1 MNNCISVSFPSPAV
15 WRIFPGMF
23 SVEGASYLLLHVI
36 QRVGRV
42 NGEADED
49 DVAVGV

>member
-1 MNNCISVSFPSPAV
+1 MNNCISVSFSSPAV
-15 WRIFPGMF
+15 WRISPSMF
-23 SVEGASYLLLHVI
+23 CVEGASYLLLHVI

-49 DVAVGV
+49 DVAVRV